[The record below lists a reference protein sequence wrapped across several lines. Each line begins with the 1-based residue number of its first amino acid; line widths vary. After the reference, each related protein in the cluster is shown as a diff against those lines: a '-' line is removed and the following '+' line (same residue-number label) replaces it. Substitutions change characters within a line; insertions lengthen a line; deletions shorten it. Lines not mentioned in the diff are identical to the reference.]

1 MRHQNCPDIGGDVYG
16 SAAVGAAKSTV
27 CKENILR
34 RFCAD
39 IFPCVPL
46 GAFLHGFKKFMMAV
60 GLGIEV
66 AFFIKVTCP
75 CDAHSKLFG
84 GILTEIIGGSK
95 GVPFS
100 NADFIF
106 PFNGFFLHRIEKN
119 LTVHNF
125 PRADFYHIV
134 SCCHVGRLILG
145 VSDDFVTDT
154 AARTDITFGT
164 EGVDDILF
172 SASRA
177 TLCKAGRSIESND
190 LDILTHT
197 VGIATLRGEAIT
209 VVVKVG
215 KLGRI
220 FNITVKY
227 KPSHKYHSYTLFGS
241 NHRQIGVF
249 LQRVLI
255 VVLHRIVSA
264 IDSKGKVG
272 GTDAHGNGAVF
283 ILLFFKNGNN
293 FVAKFCVVDKLG
305 YIMNQLCRYTVHG
318 YVPSYKIVIG
328 FIAFYKF
335 KPALHSAVDLG
346 RKDTVLVVFFGKSVK
361 VGFKRCI
368 NLVGID
374 FQLLHMVMV
383 KTVTVVTATFVAILM
398 VPFLAGFVTAV
409 EFIVLFKAEVSAAGF
424 AWAMVTVAAGEVV
437 AREQRVVTHAKVIP
451 TSVAD
456 AVVFFIYDDF
466 SAVVANC
473 DA

>member
-16 SAAVGAAKSTV
+16 SATVGAAKSTV
-27 CKENILR
+27 CKEYILR

-46 GAFLHGFKKFMMAV
+46 RAFLHGFKKFMMAV
-60 GLGIEV
+60 ELGIEV

-75 CDAHSKLFG
+75 CDAHTKLLG
-84 GILTEIIGGSK
+84 SIIGGSK

-100 NADFIF
+100 NAYFIF

-125 PRADFYHIV
+125 PRADFYHII

-177 TLCKAGRSIESND
+177 TLCKSGRSIESND

-215 KLGRI
+215 KFGRI

-241 NHRQIGVF
+241 NHRQISVF

-255 VVLHRIVSA
+255 VVLHRIGRT

-305 YIMNQLCRYTVHG
+305 HIMNQLCRYTAHG
-318 YVPSYKIVIG
+318 YVPSYKIVIR

-335 KPALHSAVDLG
+335 KPEFYSAVDLG

-361 VGFKRCI
+361 VGFK
-368 NLVGID
+368 
-374 FQLLHMVMV
+374 
-383 KTVTVVTATFVAILM
+383 
-398 VPFLAGFVTAV
+398 
-409 EFIVLFKAEVSAAGF
+409 
-424 AWAMVTVAAGEVV
+424 
-437 AREQRVVTHAKVIP
+437 
-451 TSVAD
+451 
-456 AVVFFIYDDF
+456 
-466 SAVVANC
+466 
-473 DA
+473 